1 VVAAEDDLIASV
13 LATAGAGISGRSV
26 GLTSGGSSAF
36 SSLELLATGSVF
48 CGDLILSAFSVLS
61 GSLSRLGIIV

>member
-1 VVAAEDDLIASV
+1 
-13 LATAGAGISGRSV
+13 V